1 MKLIELKNWVNSLPD
16 EFLEYSVVNGETGK
30 IDEDYHFRVDKPATT
45 LLVDK
50 ENKEIVILNDSEMT
64 EDEIK
69 ELMEKENKDVT
80 N

>member
-1 MKLIELKNWVNSLPD
+1 MTFKELKDWVNSLPD

-30 IDEDYHFRVDKPATT
+30 IDEDYHFRVDKPVTT

-50 ENKEIVILNDSEMT
+50 ENKEIVILNDSEMS

-69 ELMEKENKDVT
+69 EMMEKDK
-80 N
+80 